1 VQAKQAQG
9 LVQAHL
15 ESIFAKVI
23 RVMNHHVSHPE
34 GELFDRIRHFVC
46 EKIIPYEKDPRVTA
60 HGPTED
66 LRLELNGLARQAGL
80 LSLHMGTEYGG
91 MGLSYQQCA
100 VAFEAAG
107 YSMLGPIALNCVAP
121 DEGNM
126 HLLSEVATPAQ
137 KEAFLRPLASGIK
150 RSCFGMTEP
159 MPGAGSDPGMLSTQ
173 AVWNGEHY
181 VIRGRKWL
189 ITGAQEA
196 GFIILMAQTIV
207 DGSAIGAT
215 MFLVPLPHPNIRI
228 TRQIDVMATS
238 FTCGHAELEIDGLHV
253 SPDAVLGEVGQGFRY
268 AQVRL
273 APARL
278 THCMRWLGAAQRAHD
293 IAVAYASERKSFGHA
308 LGDHQG
314 IGYQL
319 ADNHLDLHIARL
331 VTRDTA
337 ATLDSGKRGSL
348 ESSRAK
354 VIVSEALFR
363 VGDRCVQVLGGRGLS
378 TDTAVAAIFAE
389 LRAFRIYDGPSEVHR
404 MSIAKKILAGK
415 A

>member
-1 VQAKQAQG
+1 
-9 LVQAHL
+9 
-15 ESIFAKVI
+15 
-23 RVMNHHVSHPE
+23 MTHHPALNDQ
-34 GELFDRIRHFVC
+34 ELFDRVRHFVC
-46 EKIIPYEKDPRVTA
+46 EHIIPYEKDPRVTA
-60 HGPTED
+60 HGPTEE

-80 LSLHMGTEYGG
+80 LSLHMEPEWGG
-91 MGLSYQQCA
+91 MGLNNA
-100 VAFEAAG
+100 RRAIAFEAAG
-107 YSMLGPIALNCVAP
+107 YSVLGPIALNCAAP

-126 HLLSEVATPAQ
+126 HLLSQVATQAQ
-137 KEAFLRPLASGIK
+137 KEQFLRPLAAGIK

-159 MPGAGSDPGMLSTQ
+159 MPGAGSDPGMLSTK
-173 AVWNGEHY
+173 AVWDGDAY
-181 VIRGRKWL
+181 VINGRKWL
-189 ITGAQEA
+189 ITGAQDA
-196 GFIILMAQTIV
+196 GFMILMAQTEV
-207 DGSAIGAT
+207 DGAAVGAT
-215 MFLVPLPHPNIRI
+215 MFLVPLPNPAIRI
-228 TRQIDVMATS
+228 VRQMDVMASS
-238 FTCGHAELEIDGLHV
+238 FTSGHAELEIENLRV
-253 SPDAVLGEVGQGFRY
+253 PPDAVLGEVGQGFRY

-293 IAVAYASERKSFGHA
+293 TAVAYASERTSFGRA
-308 LGDHQG
+308 IGDHQG

-319 ADNHLDLHIARL
+319 ADNHMDLHMARL

-337 ATLDSGKRGSL
+337 ATLDTGKRGSL

-363 VGDRCVQVLGGRGLS
+363 VGDRCIQVLGGRGLS
-378 TDTAVAAIFAE
+378 TDTAVAQIFAE